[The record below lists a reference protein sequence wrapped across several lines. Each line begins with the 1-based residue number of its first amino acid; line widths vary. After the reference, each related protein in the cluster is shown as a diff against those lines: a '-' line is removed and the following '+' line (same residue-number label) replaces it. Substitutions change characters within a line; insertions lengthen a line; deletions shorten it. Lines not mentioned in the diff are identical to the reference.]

1 MCFQAIHSIFVCKCV
16 SVCVCVTVFTFHF
29 SYSMFKNLNSL
40 FIVVVVFVI
49 AIILGFHVVATVVA
63 NSKTLAIKFVLSDF
77 ATLNV
82 AIC

>member
-1 MCFQAIHSIFVCKCV
+1 
-16 SVCVCVTVFTFHF
+16 
-29 SYSMFKNLNSL
+29 MFKNLNSL
-40 FIVVVVFVI
+40 FIVVVVVV

-82 AIC
+82 AICYPTRTQHKM

>member
-16 SVCVCVTVFTFHF
+16 SVYVCVTVFTFHF

-40 FIVVVVFVI
+40 FIVVV